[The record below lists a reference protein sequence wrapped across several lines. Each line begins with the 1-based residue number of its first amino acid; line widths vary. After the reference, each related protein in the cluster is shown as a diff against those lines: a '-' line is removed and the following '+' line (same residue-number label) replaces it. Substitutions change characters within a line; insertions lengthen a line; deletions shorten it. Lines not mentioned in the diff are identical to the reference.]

1 MPARLWMCTHIC
13 SVLILIIFPKTSTHN
28 KKISIKQW
36 GKRTSTLCELLPATS
51 KICWLIASFAGLL
64 AAIYFKTQ
72 VRAETIATML
82 KQQGKQNHTYYLHE
96 NVQTYRNS
104 AVSLYMC
111 REMPLSGVFRRG
123 GKKQNKRNRV
133 NNKSVIT
140 GLLSQSLKK
149 ERKKQH
155 TKGVQFHFVFHVWVA
170 SGCPGFCGA
179 KQKQILKA
187 IRHIT
192 STLKWR

>member
-1 MPARLWMCTHIC
+1 MGQRESSVSFAPVVCIHLLTQPLGTAIIHYVCLLPTCPLRLWMCTHIC

-28 KKISIKQW
+28 KKISTKQW

-51 KICWLIASFAGLL
+51 KICWLIASFAAML
-64 AAIYFKTQ
+64 AAIYLKTQ

-82 KQQGKQNHTYYLHE
+82 KQRGKQNHTYYLHE

-123 GKKQNKRNRV
+123 GKTKQ
-133 NNKSVIT
+133 
-140 GLLSQSLKK
+140 
-149 ERKKQH
+149 KKQ
-155 TKGVQFHFVFHVWVA
+155 G
-170 SGCPGFCGA
+170 
-179 KQKQILKA
+179 KQ
-187 IRHIT
+187 
-192 STLKWR
+192 